1 MQEDQMRAIRLI
13 VLLSVLALLITPAI
27 AGGQG
32 SQDMGAG
39 GKAAM
44 GEQQA
49 EGSISSIDQAA
60 KTMKVQPA
68 APGAAPM
75 TLHFSDKTKVMDQM
89 GKEVKV
95 SALKEGDRIRASYM
109 REAGKDMAS
118 KIEMLPAAG
127 APGAPPSGAAPK
139 GGAGGGM

>member
-1 MQEDQMRAIRLI
+1 MRVTRLI
-13 VLLSVLALLITPAI
+13 VLLSVLALMVTPAI

-32 SQDMGAG
+32 SQQEGAA
-39 GKAAM
+39 KPAAV

-60 KTMKVQPA
+60 KTMQVQPA

-89 GKEVKV
+89 GKEVNV
-95 SALKEGDRIRASYM
+95 SALKEGDRIRASYK
-109 REAGKDMAS
+109 REEGKDMAS
-118 KIEMLPAAG
+118 KIEMLP
-127 APGAPPSGAAPK
+127 PGGAAP
-139 GGAGGGM
+139 GAGGGM